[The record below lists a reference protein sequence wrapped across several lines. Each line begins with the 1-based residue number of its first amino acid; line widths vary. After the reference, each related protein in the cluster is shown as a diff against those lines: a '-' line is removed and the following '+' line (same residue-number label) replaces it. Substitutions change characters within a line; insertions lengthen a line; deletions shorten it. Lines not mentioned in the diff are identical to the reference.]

1 MYTIVVGV
9 DDVEEHGIQL
19 AEQVTAFPGDPA
31 EYDVHVIHSFE
42 DNPSGASATQ
52 VGSVRRF
59 VETLEQSGINATVH
73 EESGD
78 PSEAIQS
85 LTAAVDA
92 DMILVG
98 GRKRSPAGKA
108 LFGSVTQ
115 DIILNADR
123 PVTVARL
130 EKS

>member
-9 DDVEEHGIQL
+9 DDVETHGTQL
-19 AEQVTAFPGDPA
+19 AEQVTALPGDPA
-31 EYDVHVIHSFE
+31 EFDVHVLHSFE

-59 VETLEQSGINATVH
+59 VEALDRTGIDVTVH
-73 EESGD
+73 EDSGE
-78 PSEAIQS
+78 PGEAIRS
-85 LTAAVDA
+85 LTTAVNA

-123 PVTVARL
+123 PVTVIRM
-130 EKS
+130 E

>member
-9 DDVEEHGIQL
+9 DDVETHGTQL
-19 AEQVTAFPGDPA
+19 AEQVTALPGDP
-31 EYDVHVIHSFE
+31 EEFDVHVVHSFK

-59 VETLEQSGINATVH
+59 VETLDRSGIDATVH
-73 EESGD
+73 EDSGE
-78 PSEAIQS
+78 PGEAIRS
-85 LTAAVDA
+85 LTRTVDA

-123 PVTVARL
+123 PVTVVRL
-130 EKS
+130 E